1 MVPLTNIEL
10 AVLLLQLDAEKTNK
24 KGVPNFLGDVLA
36 NSIGEVYIIK
46 TSDRASGV
54 STLLKQFNLQDYSGK
69 HVALKANYNSA
80 DPFPAS
86 THIDTLR
93 AIVENLKAADAGQI
107 TMAERSGMGDTR
119 EVLEHRGVFA
129 LSRELGF
136 DAVVLDDVPKED
148 WVKFDHAGTHWLKG
162 FYLAKVFH
170 DADKVVQTCCLKTHR
185 FGGHFTLSMKNSVGM
200 VAKRVPGGIYDYM
213 WELHGSPFQR
223 QMIAEIN
230 NHYNVDVA
238 VMDGIK
244 AFVTGGPESGS
255 LVEPGLMLASH
266 DRVALDAVG
275 VSILKLYGAKGKV
288 GEADVFEQDQIK
300 RAAELGFGVQ
310 SPDQIK
316 LTALNDDAL
325 VDVDRIE
332 KVLRRK

>member
-1 MVPLTNIEL
+1 M
-10 AVLLLQLDAEKTNK
+10 AR
-24 KGVPNFLGDVLA
+24 F
-36 NSIGEVYIIK
+36 SFIK

-54 STLLKQFNLQDYSGK
+54 SALLKQFNLTDFSGK

-93 AIVENLKAADAGQI
+93 AIVENLKAASMRGRLAL
-107 TMAERSGMGDTR
+107 AERSGMGDTR
-119 EVLEHRGVFA
+119 EVLTQMGVFA
-129 LSRELGF
+129 LSKELGF
-136 DAVVLDDVPKED
+136 KAIVLDEVPKED
-148 WVKFDHAGTHWLKG
+148 WVKFERTNTHWLKG
-162 FYLAKVFH
+162 FYLAKMFQ
-170 DADKVVQTCCLKTHR
+170 DADKVVSTCCLKTHR
-185 FGGHFTLSMKNSVGM
+185 FGGHFTLSMKCSVGI
-200 VAKRVPGGIYDYM
+200 VAKRVPGGMYDYM

-230 NHYNVDVA
+230 NHYKVDVT

-244 AFVTGGPESGS
+244 AFVTGGPERGD
-255 LVEPGLMLASH
+255 LVEPGLMLASQ

-300 RAAELGFGVQ
+300 RAVELGFGVQ

-316 LTALNDDAL
+316 LIALNDEAQAE
-325 VDVDRIE
+325 VDRIK
-332 KVLRRK
+332 KVLVAQVAIH